1 MELDKLCALW
11 DRTRRGSLRKCGYE
25 LSAIQNW
32 PLQIESPPKLKYH
45 LGAGRAAYA
54 VGWGG

>member
-1 MELDKLCALW
+1 MRAM
-11 DRTRRGSLRKCGYE
+11 GSHPKRQFAEMRYE

-32 PLQIESPPKLKYH
+32 PLQIESPPKPKYH